1 MKTYYTLSLAALL
14 ALASCGTAYQT
25 GQTPDAVYFSPGE
38 EAQPAAASDQYTDDQ
53 YYDDQYAVA
62 EDSDEGNYVVY
73 QDGDYDEDY
82 DYANG
87 GDGYYSRRIQMFD
100 QPGSLYSYNYY
111 NLGSP
116 WYTPY
121 YGGSY
126 LWNRFAY
133 SGFGWYSN
141 PWMWSPGLHFGLGWG
156 SPYAFGGW
164 YSSWYNP
171 WYSYGYYPGYYSGW
185 GWGGKY
191 GYTNPRPAVSY
202 QPRRSFGSPASQTT
216 RRAVSNGSTST
227 TERPR
232 RVFSSSP
239 SERVRTADD
248 SRARRSSGT
257 RTSVRT
263 TDQGTRRTFQR
274 ESSERPVRVSRDN
287 NTRTRTSTRQPAR
300 RTYQAPSRPTQQRT
314 APTRSYQPTRSVS
327 RPSISTRSS
336 APARTSSPRR
346 R

>member
-1 MKTYYTLSLAALL
+1 MKTYYLLILAATI

-25 GQTPDAVYFSPGE
+25 GQTPDAVYYSPGE
-38 EAQPAAASDQYTDDQ
+38 EVQPAASSDS
-53 YYDDQYAVA
+53 YDDQYAVA
-62 EDSDEGNYVVY
+62 QDGDEGNYVVY
-73 QDGDYDEDY
+73 QDGDYDQDY
-82 DYANG
+82 DYADG
-87 GDGYYSRRIQMFD
+87 GDGYYSRRIRMFD
-100 QPGSLYSYNYY
+100 QPGSLYAYNYY
-111 NLGSP
+111 NMGSP

-156 SPYAFGGW
+156 SPYAFGG

-185 GWGGKY
+185 GGKY

-202 QPRRSFGSPASQTT
+202 QPRRSVGSPASQAT
-216 RRAVSNGSTST
+216 RRASTAGSTSN
-227 TERPR
+227 TETPR
-232 RVFSSSP
+232 RVFSRSS
-239 SERVRTADD
+239 SETVRTADD
-248 SRARRSSGT
+248 ARARRSSGE
-257 RTSVRT
+257 RT
-263 TDQGTRRTFQR
+263 TTRATDEGTRRTFQR
-274 ESSERPVRVSRDN
+274 EKSERPVRVIRDN
-287 NTRTRTSTRQPAR
+287 NTRTRTSTQQPAR
-300 RTYQAPSRPTQQRT
+300 RTSQPAPRPTQQRT
-314 APTRSYQPTRSVS
+314 TTRTYQQPSRSVS
-327 RPSISTRSS
+327 RPSVSTRSS